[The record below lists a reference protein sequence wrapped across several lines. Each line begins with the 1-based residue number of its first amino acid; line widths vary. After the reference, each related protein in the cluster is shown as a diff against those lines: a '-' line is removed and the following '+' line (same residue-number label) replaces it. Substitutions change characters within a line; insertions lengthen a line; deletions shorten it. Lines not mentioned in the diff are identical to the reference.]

1 MGRYTKTVNIWNLDS
16 EQRKG
21 LQIGQWVTAGQDG
34 PKGRFYGEG
43 RVTVVAW
50 LGNAKASRDY
60 KGYMRTLY
68 TYGKGTAGRA

>member
-1 MGRYTKTVNIWNLDS
+1 MAKFTKTVDIWKLDS
-16 EQRKG
+16 AARKR
-21 LQIGQWVTAGQDG
+21 LQCGQWVTAGADG

-60 KGYMRTLY
+60 VGYMKTLRKY
-68 TYGKGTAGRA
+68 AKTCCNGI